1 MFPHKKIH
9 LHTWTSPVGHHHN
22 QIDHVAIN
30 GQYKRS
36 INDDRAHRGAD
47 VGSDHNLVVI
57 KIRLKL
63 CKIGKKPSTSKR
75 YETCKLKVPEINQ
88 RFRME
93 LKNRFGVLANENS
106 NELEESWEKFKDIY
120 NQTASTVL
128 GPRKK
133 RNQDRIS
140 ADSWKEVEKR
150 RSLKEK
156 IDGTRSERVKE
167 RLREEYRNTDKNV
180 KKSMRRDKRQ
190 WLYRLADEAETS
202 ANDGNMKGVYHIA
215 KLLSNERP
223 KQIDSVKDKNGK
235 VLTNE
240 NGVRKRW
247 KEHFC
252 EGLNRPNPSE
262 PAEID
267 NNQIEELDIDVT
279 PPTKEEIR
287 WALRNMKN
295 RKADGI
301 DNISADILKADL
313 ETSTDQISKILDL
326 VWIRENVPSDWRKG
340 LIIKLAKKGDLT
352 CCGNWRGITL
362 IPNITKI
369 MGKIFIKRISK
380 EVDKHLRD
388 EQGLEQ

>member
-1 MFPHKKIH
+1 
-9 LHTWTSPVGHHHN
+9 
-22 QIDHVAIN
+22 
-30 GQYKRS
+30 
-36 INDDRAHRGAD
+36 
-47 VGSDHNLVVI
+47 
-57 KIRLKL
+57 
-63 CKIGKKPSTSKR
+63 
-75 YETCKLKVPEINQ
+75 
-88 RFRME
+88 
-93 LKNRFGVLANENS
+93 
-106 NELEESWEKFKDIY
+106 
-120 NQTASTVL
+120 
-128 GPRKK
+128 
-133 RNQDRIS
+133 
-140 ADSWKEVEKR
+140 
-150 RSLKEK
+150 
-156 IDGTRSERVKE
+156 
-167 RLREEYRNTDKNV
+167 
-180 KKSMRRDKRQ
+180 
-190 WLYRLADEAETS
+190 
-202 ANDGNMKGVYHIA
+202 
-215 KLLSNERP
+215 
-223 KQIDSVKDKNGK
+223 

-301 DNISADILKADL
+301 DNISADSLKADL

-326 VWIRENVPSDWRKG
+326 VWKRENVPSDWRKG

-362 IPNITKI
+362 IPNIAKI
-369 MGKIFIKRISK
+369 MGKIIIKRPSK

-388 EQGLEQ
+388 EQAGFRAGKGTTEQIFILRNILEQCAE